1 MTRKGQGGHTLNRE
15 QALQMLKQHLSNE
28 NHISHSLAVEA
39 IMRGLAERLG
49 EDVDKYGLAGLLH
62 DIDYDATGEDPQRH
76 SLVGAEIL
84 QQEGLP
90 EDIVYAVK
98 VHNEIHG
105 LPRQSLLDKTLYA
118 ADPVSGFITAAAL
131 VRPDKDVREVQL
143 KSLKKRFKEKA
154 FARGA
159 SREQMATCS
168 ELGLEL
174 DEYLTIALESMKK
187 IAAELGLDGR
197 V

>member
-1 MTRKGQGGHTLNRE
+1 MDRE
-15 QALQMLKQHLSNE
+15 QALALLKQHLTSE
-28 NHISHSLAVEA
+28 NHIKHSLAVEA
-39 IMRGLAERLG
+39 LMRGLAERLG
-49 EDVDKYGLAGLLH
+49 QDVEEYGLAGLLH
-62 DIDYDATGEDPQRH
+62 DIDYDTTGEDPQRH

-84 QQEGLP
+84 QQEGVP
-90 EDIVYAVK
+90 EDVVYAVK

-105 LPRQSLLDKTLYA
+105 LPRKSLLDKALYA
-118 ADPVSGFITAAAL
+118 ADPVSGFIIAAAL
-131 VRPDKDVREVQL
+131 VRPDKDLKELQL

-174 DEYLTIALESMKK
+174 DEFLTISLESMKK
-187 IAAELGLDGR
+187 IASELDLNG
-197 V
+197 

>member
-1 MTRKGQGGHTLNRE
+1 MQRDEAVELLKKHLN
-15 QALQMLKQHLSNE
+15 NE
-28 NHISHSLAVEA
+28 NLINHSLAVET

-49 EDVDKYGLAGLLH
+49 EDVDKFGLTGLLH
-62 DIDYDATGEDPQRH
+62 DIDYDVTYEDPQKH
-76 SLVGAEIL
+76 SLLGAEIL
-84 QQEGLP
+84 QENGLP
-90 EDIVYAVK
+90 EDIIYAVK

-105 LPRQSLLDKTLYA
+105 LERKTILDHALYA

-131 VRPDKDVREVQL
+131 VRPDKKLAEVKL

-159 SREQMATCS
+159 NREQMATCS

-174 DEYLTIALESMKK
+174 EEFLTIALESMKN
-187 IAAELGLDGR
+187 IAPEIGL
-197 V
+197 